1 MDISSFDDLLHVARA
16 QAEPQ
21 RLLFV
26 FAGAELPDDAT
37 PAERTQFE
45 QGQGG
50 ALTPIMCVDK
60 TPAELATFASLV
72 EEARDYGTE
81 WAIVFVAALSGR
93 QGQAPSDDAAEGAL
107 NRMVAS
113 IKAGQFASF
122 IPFDRQGIGV
132 MLN

>member
-1 MDISSFDDLLHVARA
+1 MDISSFDDLLQVART

-37 PAERTQFE
+37 PAERAQFE
-45 QGQGG
+45 RGQGG

-60 TPAELATFASLV
+60 TPAELATFASLT

-81 WAIVFVAALSGR
+81 WAIVFVAALSGQ
-93 QGQAPSDDAAEGAL
+93 QGQAPSDAAAEGAL

-122 IPFDRQGIGV
+122 IPFDRQGFGV

>member
-1 MDISSFDDLLHVARA
+1 MDISSFDDLLQVARA
-16 QAEPQ
+16 QTEPQ

-37 PAERTQFE
+37 PAERAQFE

-60 TPAELATFASLV
+60 APAELATFETLV

-81 WAIVFVAALSGR
+81 WAIVFVAALSGQ

-113 IKAGQFASF
+113 IKAGQFGAF
-122 IPFDRQGIGV
+122 IPFDRQGVGV

>member
-1 MDISSFDDLLHVARA
+1 MDISSFDDLLQVARA

-37 PAERTQFE
+37 LAERTQFE
-45 QGQGG
+45 RGQGG
-50 ALTPIMCVDK
+50 TLTPIMCVDK
-60 TPAELATFASLV
+60 APAELATFASLV
-72 EEARDYGTE
+72 EEARDYGSE
-81 WAIVFVAALSGR
+81 WAIVFVAALSGQ
-93 QGQAPSDDAAEGAL
+93 QGQAPSDAAAEGAL

-113 IKAGQFASF
+113 IKAGQIGAF
-122 IPFDRQGIGV
+122 IPFDRQGLGV